1 MKKRFIVAIVMAGLY
16 GIIYLLNFQFFD
28 IYKPYYMYTVSW
40 TTRGVLPVAASISV
54 LAALFGKR
62 YLTIISFVG
71 YILGIVLGELFGGFE
86 ANMPPQYLHHGWEI
100 WGCVF
105 SLSVIAGLLIEKG
118 IRIVSFVSIFIVI
131 CILIALFFTLVF
143 KQFTLLTIPII
154 IILGL
159 SIIGYV
165 IKKLGTTK

>member
-62 YLTIISFVG
+62 YLTIISLVG

-100 WGCVF
+100 
-105 SLSVIAGLLIEKG
+105 
-118 IRIVSFVSIFIVI
+118 
-131 CILIALFFTLVF
+131 
-143 KQFTLLTIPII
+143 
-154 IILGL
+154 
-159 SIIGYV
+159 
-165 IKKLGTTK
+165 